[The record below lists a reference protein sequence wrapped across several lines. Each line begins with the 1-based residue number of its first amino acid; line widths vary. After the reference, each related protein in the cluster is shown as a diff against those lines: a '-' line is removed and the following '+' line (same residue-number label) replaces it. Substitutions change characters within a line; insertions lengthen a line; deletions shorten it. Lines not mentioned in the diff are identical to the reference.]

1 MAKAGYCSVCN
12 ENVYLT
18 DDGSCPKGHPSNCVS
33 GIYDTEQAAAAPTA
47 TTAPVAKP
55 KKPFYKKWW
64 VWVIAVL
71 VIGAIA
77 SGASG
82 GGGETASTDTAE
94 KPAATAEPAATTEE
108 PAAEAPKEEAP
119 KAEVAKIGD
128 PLKVGDLVFTA
139 KSSKST
145 TTLKS
150 PLGNQKG
157 SWILVDVKV
166 ENKGKEAV
174 MINTDF
180 FKLVE
185 ADGTTYE
192 TDSDNL
198 MYLPGESFF
207 LENINPKMSKEGTVL
222 FAVPEGIKG
231 LKLQVQTGFFGTETG
246 EISLTK

>member
-12 ENVYLT
+12 ENVYLKE
-18 DDGSCPKGHPSNCVS
+18 DGSCPKGHPSNCIS
-33 GIYDTEQAAAAPTA
+33 GAYDTEQAAAAPTA
-47 TTAPVAKP
+47 ATAPVAKA

-64 VWVIAVL
+64 VWAIAVL

-77 SGASG
+77 SGGS
-82 GGGETASTDTAE
+82 GGGETPSTDTAA
-94 KPAATAEPAATTEE
+94 KPAASAEPAANTEE

-150 PLGNQKG
+150 PLGNQTG

-222 FAVPEGIKG
+222 FAVPEGLKG